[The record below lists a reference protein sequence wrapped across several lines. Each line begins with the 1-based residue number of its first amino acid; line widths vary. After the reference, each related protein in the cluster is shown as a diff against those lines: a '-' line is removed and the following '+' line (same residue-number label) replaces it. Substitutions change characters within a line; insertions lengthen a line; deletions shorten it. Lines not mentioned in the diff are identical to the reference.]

1 MPGKPRSDTRERL
14 LDAAFGM
21 FLEKGYEGTAITDG
35 HAYTQ
40 PAPTAPDGVSHQGY
54 HDAGGGCAN
63 VGD

>member
-1 MPGKPRSDTRERL
+1 L